1 MKPFLKQVAEHYYDI
16 GDIDKTCLIFPNR
29 RSMVFFGKWLAET
42 VKNDAR
48 TTPLQAPVTITMN
61 DFFYRVGKRGPA
73 DRISLYHY
81 ISIAGK
87 NCRDH
92 LRGERVRAKK

>member
-42 VKNDAR
+42 VKNDER

-73 DRISLYHY
+73 DRISLLLELYDCY
-81 ISIAGK
+81 KSLNRNAEPLDEFIF
-87 NCRDH
+87 
-92 LRGERVRAKK
+92 